1 MGGLALLSSC
11 SEDLELQN
19 PSKVTTGSFWQT
31 QDDLESG
38 LATVY
43 NVLVDNNNAGY
54 WEIQAMQL
62 KENRTENFVARN
74 DVPGRYA
81 VSSYKNTPST
91 NETTGMY
98 KAMYIGIFRANQVI
112 NYAPQIKNIDETK
125 RAQLVAEATFLR
137 GLNYFNLVNEFG
149 SVPIFTDLVKE
160 SSDYFKEKSTE
171 EEVWK
176 QVIADFESAA
186 TSPLPEIYPS
196 ASKGRITKN
205 NSKTQLQY

>member
-1 MGGLALLSSC
+1 MFSSC
-11 SEDLELQN
+11 SDNLELEN
-19 PSKVTTGSFWQT
+19 PNKLTTTSFWKT
-31 QDDLESG
+31 EADLESG

-112 NYAPQIKNIDETK
+112 SYAPQITGINETK
-125 RAQLVAEATFLR
+125 RAQLVAEAAFLR
-137 GLNYFNLVNEFG
+137 GLNYFILVMNFG
-149 SVPIFTDLVKE
+149 GVPFFIDLEKDKRRIFLYK
-160 SSDYFKEKSTE
+160 
-171 EEVWK
+171 
-176 QVIADFESAA
+176 
-186 TSPLPEIYPS
+186 
-196 ASKGRITKN
+196 
-205 NSKTQLQY
+205 